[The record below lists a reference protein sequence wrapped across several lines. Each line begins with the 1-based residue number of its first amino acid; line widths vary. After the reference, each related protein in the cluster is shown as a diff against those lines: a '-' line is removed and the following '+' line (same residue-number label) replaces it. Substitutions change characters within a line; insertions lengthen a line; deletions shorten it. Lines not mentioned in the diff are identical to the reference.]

1 MGIER
6 KTQIYSDR
14 DKERDRLTHRGRS
27 GNRKRQRIRW
37 METGMER
44 AIGLIETKF

>member
-14 DKERDRLTHRGRS
+14 DKERDRLTQSGKS

-37 METGMER
+37 METRVEG
-44 AIGLIETKF
+44 AIEQRETKI